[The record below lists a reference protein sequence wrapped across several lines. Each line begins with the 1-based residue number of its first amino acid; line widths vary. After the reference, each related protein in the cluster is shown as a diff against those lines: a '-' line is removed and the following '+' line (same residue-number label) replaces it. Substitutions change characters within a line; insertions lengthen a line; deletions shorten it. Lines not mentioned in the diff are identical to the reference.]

1 MIMTTK
7 EKVCVKVLMSMINY
21 ATELISTFD
30 EDFQSRLKNQKEKIL
45 WKIGEDISFHTIID
59 NGTIKGAEGTIENP
73 TISFEINDVYTALDL
88 LTRTKAIEEMINEIK
103 IVGDAEKILQLN
115 FILDTVS
122 TYLEDLIE

>member
-1 MIMTTK
+1 MTTK